1 MDVVEVLTD
10 ESVEVWENSRL
21 DPYSNGRLLYVLE
34 MDVETLC
41 GRGTR
46 DDACRVGVGYFRSL
60 RMACYYLWVS
70 RNRNVVLL
78 VKLKN
83 APVL

>member
-21 DPYSNGRLLYVLE
+21 HPYSNGRLLYVLE

-41 GRGTR
+41 GRGT
-46 DDACRVGVGYFRSL
+46 
-60 RMACYYLWVS
+60 
-70 RNRNVVLL
+70 
-78 VKLKN
+78 
-83 APVL
+83 